1 MASLRTPAAALDPV
15 AAALNPLAAALNTE
29 LEAAAAVYGARGV
42 LDGLR

>member
-1 MASLRTPAAALDPV
+1 MYSGTNGMDI
-15 AAALNPLAAALNTE
+15 TE